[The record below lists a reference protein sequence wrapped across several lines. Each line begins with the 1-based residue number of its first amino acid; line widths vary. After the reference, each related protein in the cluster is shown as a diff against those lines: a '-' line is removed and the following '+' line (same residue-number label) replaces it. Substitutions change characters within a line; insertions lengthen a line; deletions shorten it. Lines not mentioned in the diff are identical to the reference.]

1 MKLEL
6 KNIAPYLPYA
16 LEAINTKEGDIA
28 VVITSAGFL
37 TGLVN
42 TSLDKYGVS
51 IFPVDVLQPLL
62 RPLSSMSVREAEEFG
77 SVLLG
82 EADMEDKKAGVGS
95 IELFGDK
102 YPAIMY
108 QDKEDEEYSVMVTF
122 GETGIGGVRDIPY
135 AAYDWLFKNHF
146 DIFGLIRK
154 GLAVEK

>member
-28 VVITSAGFL
+28 VVIKSVGLT
-37 TGLVN
+37 TGLLN
-42 TSLDKYGVS
+42 SSDYRWGVLFFTVED
-51 IFPVDVLQPLL
+51 IKPLL

-82 EADMEDKKAGVGS
+82 EADMEDKKVGVGS

-122 GETGIGGVRDIPY
+122 GEAGIGGVREIPY